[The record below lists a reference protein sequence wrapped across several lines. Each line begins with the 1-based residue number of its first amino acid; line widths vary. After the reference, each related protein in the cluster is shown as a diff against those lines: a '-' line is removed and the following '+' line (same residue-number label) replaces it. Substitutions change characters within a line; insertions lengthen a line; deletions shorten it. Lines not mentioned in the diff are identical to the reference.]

1 MFCLVTCAAGDNAS
15 PSDLAMLEAE
25 LSSINGVRAGQ
36 KSRDKKGGTCAAL
49 KNNSRGEFNASETC
63 AQMQIGPPR

>member
-1 MFCLVTCAAGDNAS
+1 
-15 PSDLAMLEAE
+15 MLEAE

-36 KSRDKKGGTCAAL
+36 KSRDKKGSTCAML

-63 AQMQIGPPR
+63 AKMTGGPNPAIAHPCTRR